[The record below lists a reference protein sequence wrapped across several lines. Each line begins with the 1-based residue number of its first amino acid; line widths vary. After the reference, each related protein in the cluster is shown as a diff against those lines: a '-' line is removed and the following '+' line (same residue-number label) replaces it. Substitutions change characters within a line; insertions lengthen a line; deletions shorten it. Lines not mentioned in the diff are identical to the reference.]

1 MQAKRDA
8 VEPGTETFQD
18 IDIVLFLK
26 LNVEASV
33 VYLSILIIIYT
44 YYFENVKYFIIKNI
58 S

>member
-1 MQAKRDA
+1 MQVKRDA

-26 LNVEASV
+26 LNVESSV

-44 YYFENVKYFIIKNI
+44 
-58 S
+58 

>member
-1 MQAKRDA
+1 MQVKRDA

-26 LNVEASV
+26 LNVESSV

-44 YYFENVKYFIIKNI
+44 YDFENVKYFIIKNI